1 MRADQAGQGK
11 NITTA
16 VTMVP
21 GTQGE
26 GEPGAGGGRG
36 KGRGG
41 GGGAITTEVAVSKC
55 VLSTL
60 MVPSYVT
67 RITPIT
73 IITPHHHRSYPGVSA
88 ARPRPPRP
96 ARLGSRRWP
105 PRRRH
110 PAADRESKVCGPV
123 DFLPCS
129 WWGPPGRRALHASPV
144 APWGFLPSVWRGG
157 GGGGGLASRALIPP
171 SRWVSLMAVSCP
183 WCAPSIHHRQP

>member
-1 MRADQAGQGK
+1 M
-11 NITTA
+11 
-16 VTMVP
+16 
-21 GTQGE
+21 GE
-26 GEPGAGGGRG
+26 IR
-36 KGRGG
+36 
-41 GGGAITTEVAVSKC
+41 TEVPVTTF
-55 VLSTL
+55 VLSNL

-73 IITPHHHRSYPGVSA
+73 ILTPHHHRSYPGVSA

-129 WWGPPGRRALHASPV
+129 WWGPPGGVLCTPPLWPLGDFSR
-144 APWGFLPSVWRGG
+144 PSGGGGWVGGWVGWGG
-157 GGGGGLASRALIPP
+157 GGGEEGEVRFANLPPPPRERPGWPLRARGAHLRFTIGDRDPACGYSDGENSGLL
-171 SRWVSLMAVSCP
+171 
-183 WCAPSIHHRQP
+183 